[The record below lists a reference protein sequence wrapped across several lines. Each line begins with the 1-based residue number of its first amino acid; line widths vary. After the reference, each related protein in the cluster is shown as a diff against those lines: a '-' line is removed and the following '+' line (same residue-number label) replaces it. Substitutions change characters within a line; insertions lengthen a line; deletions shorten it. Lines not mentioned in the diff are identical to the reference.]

1 MTVLR
6 LCAAVVAFAAS
17 GCGLISSDVTNFD
30 LTIKDKSFTIDTA
43 SWQVDP
49 MAAMAF
55 TTTSCDSSQPPPNL
69 CSTAAMQ
76 ACPMN
81 CTGTCAS
88 SNTCQLALDVSVFQ
102 PVNLQM
108 EQPELNTINNQPVI
122 KVTIDSVT
130 YDVTTNTLN
139 VDTPALTV
147 YVAPMSVTSASDPK
161 ATAIGTIDPVPAG
174 TTVMAQQMTY
184 TAAGKQ
190 ALVDTMSTFKTP
202 FNVIVGG
209 QLVITK
215 DTPVPSGKLDAV
227 VHIKAHA
234 GV

>member
-1 MTVLR
+1 MPYLR
-6 LCAAVVAFAAS
+6 YCAGMVALALS

-30 LTIKDKSFTIDTA
+30 LTLPDKSFSIDTA

-49 MAAMAF
+49 TAAMAF
-55 TTTSCDSSQPPPNL
+55 TSTTCDSSQPPPNL
-69 CSTAAMQ
+69 CSSAAMQ

-88 SNTCQLALDVSVFQ
+88 SNTCQLALDVSVYN
-102 PVNLQM
+102 PVNLEM
-108 EQPELNTINNQPVI
+108 EKPELKTINDQPVI

-130 YDVTTNTLN
+130 YDVTDNSLN
-139 VDTPALTV
+139 IDTPAMTV
-147 YVAPMSVTSASDPK
+147 YVAPMSVTSSTDPK
-161 ATAIGTIDPVPAG
+161 AVAIGTIEPVPAG
-174 TTVMAQQMTY
+174 TTATGKEMHY

-190 ALVDTMSTFKTP
+190 ALIDVMSTFKTP

-215 DTPVPSGKLDAV
+215 DTPVPMGKLDAV